1 MRRLVNVDNNID
13 NISNNDINN
22 NVDDIE
28 YKIEIKN
35 IESENIKVIGMTSI
49 NNNNFMFIMIDS
61 IQDVII

>member
-1 MRRLVNVDNNID
+1 MRRLANIDNNID

-35 IESENIKVIGMTSI
+35 IESENIKAIRMRST
-49 NNNNFMFIMIDS
+49 NNNNFMFIMVDS
-61 IQDVII
+61 I